1 MATISAYG
9 SKKHYHL
16 FKLTVTEN
24 SYDVASNTSTIS
36 FSFNLSEKSGYYF
49 NWEQW
54 GSSIK
59 YTITIN
65 GTSYTGTIPNYTPST
80 SGTVLKSASGIKIPH
95 NSDGKKTISISFSVD
110 DNTGAT
116 YTCGDASASGSMK
129 LTDIPRG
136 STLANIANF
145 NLVDD
150 NDNPNKFNVS
160 IDKKISSYYDC
171 LTIKCGE
178 TIIKSYDGI
187 LDEDEISFSLEE
199 LDVLYG
205 LNKSS
210 NDVLLTFLLT
220 TYSTESK
227 DIQIGEDS
235 IVECIGYI
243 TNANPIFT
251 DFEYEDINS
260 VSANLS
266 DDIIL
271 GYSTLKVNISTKNS
285 AISQKYSDVVSYLI
299 ENIQK
304 DYSSTE
310 NVCVEIPNY
319 NKNNITVTAYDSRQN
334 YTSIIKEIPV
344 VSYKKLTAD
353 ERKKTY
359 SRENNVGSQVTIEFG
374 GTWWND
380 NFGKQNNSLSA
391 TYKYSIAGK
400 NTWVDGG
407 EISLTTNENE
417 YLFSGAIKGDADD
430 NGFNL
435 ENSYDVVVI
444 VSDKLDSVSFTYQII
459 AGSPAMKIKGNKVL
473 KINNIPFEEIISKGE
488 SILGEILFENETGV
502 GTNITLAK
510 NADNYSY
517 LEIFNKDNDGVSN
530 STKVYS
536 PNGKKVSLHITNLN
550 NTGNATYIK
559 SAQATINGTTITF
572 VTNGFGFNGEVSFV
586 SPSTVN
592 TPKSNPKIYIT
603 RVVGYKLS
611 ASPTETQPKETDYVV
626 ESGSNSQWTWQKWN
640 SGIAECWGNFT
651 ASGTNKVWVS
661 PMYLLNKAYI
671 GPINYPIT
679 FIETPIEVANV
690 IYCKNACWLYKESDN
705 ANDNQVSTTHSGQYV
720 PVKVNPFNNGT
731 LSVTV
736 SIHVKGKWK

>member
-9 SKKHYHL
+9 SKNHFHL

-260 VSANLS
+260 LSANLS

-319 NKNNITVTAYDSRQN
+319 NKNNITVIAYDSRQN

-459 AGSPAMKIKGNKVL
+459 AGSPAMKIKGNKVIE
-473 KINNIPFEEIISKGE
+473 INDIPFEKLIP
-488 SILGEILFENETGV
+488 
-502 GTNITLAK
+502 
-510 NADNYSY
+510 
-517 LEIFNKDNDGVSN
+517 
-530 STKVYS
+530 KV
-536 PNGKKVSLHITNLN
+536 
-550 NTGNATYIK
+550 A
-559 SAQATINGTTITF
+559 
-572 VTNGFGFNGEVSFV
+572 
-586 SPSTVN
+586 
-592 TPKSNPKIYIT
+592 
-603 RVVGYKLS
+603 
-611 ASPTETQPKETDYVV
+611 DYVF
-626 ESGSNSQWTWQKWN
+626 ESGSNSN
-640 SGIAECWGNFT
+640 GN
-651 ASGTNKVWVS
+651 
-661 PMYLLNKAYI
+661 YI
-671 GPINYPIT
+671 LM
-679 FIETPIEVANV
+679 E
-690 IYCKNACWLYKESDN
+690 
-705 ANDNQVSTTHSGQYV
+705 Q
-720 PVKVNPFNNGT
+720 
-731 LSVTV
+731 
-736 SIHVKGKWK
+736 

>member
-319 NKNNITVTAYDSRQN
+319 NKNNITVIAYDSRQN

-407 EISLTTNENE
+407 KISLTTNENE

-459 AGSPAMKIKGNKVL
+459 AGSPAMKIKGNKVTE
-473 KINNIPFEEIISKGE
+473 IN
-488 SILGEILFENETGV
+488 GEIPIFGSGVPTGTVVPFAGSNAPKDYLICDGSAISRQIYSKLFEVIGTIYGSGDGSSTFNLPNIKGNVIV
-502 GTNITLAK
+502 GC
-510 NADNYSY
+510 DS
-517 LEIFNKDNDGVSN
+517 SN
-530 STKVYS
+530 SKFNSLGMTGGEETHKLTISEMPSHNHRQTVTASRSGSGNTY
-536 PNGKKVSLHITNLN
+536 VSWNANNLTGN
-550 NTGNATYIK
+550 TDTGARNTLNTGGNQAHNNLQPYIVL
-559 SAQATINGTTITF
+559 N
-572 VTNGFGFNGEVSFV
+572 
-586 SPSTVN
+586 
-592 TPKSNPKIYIT
+592 YIIK
-603 RVVGYKLS
+603 Y
-611 ASPTETQPKETDYVV
+611 
-626 ESGSNSQWTWQKWN
+626 
-640 SGIAECWGNFT
+640 
-651 ASGTNKVWVS
+651 
-661 PMYLLNKAYI
+661 
-671 GPINYPIT
+671 
-679 FIETPIEVANV
+679 
-690 IYCKNACWLYKESDN
+690 
-705 ANDNQVSTTHSGQYV
+705 
-720 PVKVNPFNNGT
+720 
-731 LSVTV
+731 
-736 SIHVKGKWK
+736 

>member
-260 VSANLS
+260 LSANLS

-319 NKNNITVTAYDSRQN
+319 NKNNITVIAYDSRQN

-459 AGSPAMKIKGNKVL
+459 AGEPAMKIKGNKVIE
-473 KINNIPFEEIISKGE
+473 INDIPFEELI
-488 SILGEILFENETGV
+488 
-502 GTNITLAK
+502 
-510 NADNYSY
+510 
-517 LEIFNKDNDGVSN
+517 
-530 STKVYS
+530 
-536 PNGKKVSLHITNLN
+536 
-550 NTGNATYIK
+550 
-559 SAQATINGTTITF
+559 
-572 VTNGFGFNGEVSFV
+572 
-586 SPSTVN
+586 
-592 TPKSNPKIYIT
+592 
-603 RVVGYKLS
+603 
-611 ASPTETQPKETDYVV
+611 PKETDYVI
-626 ESGSNSQWTWQKWN
+626 ESGSNSQWSWQKWN

-661 PMYLLNKAYI
+661 PMYLLNGAYI

-679 FIETPIEVANV
+679 FIEKPIETANV
-690 IYCKNACWLYKESDN
+690 IYCKNACWLYKDSDN

-731 LSVTV
+731 LSVTA

>member
-319 NKNNITVTAYDSRQN
+319 NKNNITVIAYDSRQN

-459 AGSPAMKIKGNKVL
+459 AGEPAMKIKGNKVTE
-473 KINNIPFEEIISKGE
+473 IN
-488 SILGEILFENETGV
+488 GEIPIFGSGVPTGTVVPFAGSNAPKDYLICDGSAISRQIYSKLFEVIGTIYGSGDGSSTFNLPNIKGNVIVGCDSSNSKFNSLGMTGGEETHKLTTSEMPSHNHRQTVTASRSGSGNTYV
-502 GTNITLAK
+502 SWNANNLTGNTDTGARNTLNTGGNQAHNNLQPYITL
-510 NADNYSY
+510 NY
-517 LEIFNKDNDGVSN
+517 I
-530 STKVYS
+530 
-536 PNGKKVSLHITNLN
+536 
-550 NTGNATYIK
+550 IK
-559 SAQATINGTTITF
+559 
-572 VTNGFGFNGEVSFV
+572 
-586 SPSTVN
+586 
-592 TPKSNPKIYIT
+592 Y
-603 RVVGYKLS
+603 
-611 ASPTETQPKETDYVV
+611 
-626 ESGSNSQWTWQKWN
+626 
-640 SGIAECWGNFT
+640 
-651 ASGTNKVWVS
+651 
-661 PMYLLNKAYI
+661 
-671 GPINYPIT
+671 
-679 FIETPIEVANV
+679 
-690 IYCKNACWLYKESDN
+690 
-705 ANDNQVSTTHSGQYV
+705 
-720 PVKVNPFNNGT
+720 
-731 LSVTV
+731 
-736 SIHVKGKWK
+736 

>member
-9 SKKHYHL
+9 SKNHFHL
-16 FKLTVTEN
+16 FKLIVTEN

-129 LTDIPRG
+129 LTDLPRG

-187 LDEDEISFSLEE
+187 LDEDEILFSLEE

-260 VSANLS
+260 LSANLS

-319 NKNNITVTAYDSRQN
+319 NKNNITVIAYDSRQN

-459 AGSPAMKIKGNKVL
+459 AGSPAMKIKGNKVIE
-473 KINNIPFEEIISKGE
+473 INDIPFEELI
-488 SILGEILFENETGV
+488 
-502 GTNITLAK
+502 
-510 NADNYSY
+510 
-517 LEIFNKDNDGVSN
+517 
-530 STKVYS
+530 
-536 PNGKKVSLHITNLN
+536 
-550 NTGNATYIK
+550 
-559 SAQATINGTTITF
+559 
-572 VTNGFGFNGEVSFV
+572 
-586 SPSTVN
+586 
-592 TPKSNPKIYIT
+592 
-603 RVVGYKLS
+603 
-611 ASPTETQPKETDYVV
+611 PKETDYVI
-626 ESGSNSQWTWQKWN
+626 ESGSNSQWSWQKWN

-661 PMYLLNKAYI
+661 PMYLLNGAYI

-679 FIETPIEVANV
+679 FIEKPIETANV
-690 IYCKNACWLYKESDN
+690 IYCKNACWLYKDSDN

>member
-473 KINNIPFEEIISKGE
+473 KINNVPFEELI
-488 SILGEILFENETGV
+488 
-502 GTNITLAK
+502 
-510 NADNYSY
+510 
-517 LEIFNKDNDGVSN
+517 
-530 STKVYS
+530 
-536 PNGKKVSLHITNLN
+536 
-550 NTGNATYIK
+550 
-559 SAQATINGTTITF
+559 
-572 VTNGFGFNGEVSFV
+572 
-586 SPSTVN
+586 
-592 TPKSNPKIYIT
+592 
-603 RVVGYKLS
+603 
-611 ASPTETQPKETDYVV
+611 PKETDYVI
-626 ESGSNSQWTWQKWN
+626 ESGSNSQWSWQKWN

-661 PMYLLNKAYI
+661 PMYLLNGAYI

-679 FIETPIEVANV
+679 FIEKPIETANV
-690 IYCKNACWLYKESDN
+690 IYCKNACWLYKDSDN

-731 LSVTV
+731 LSVTA

>member
-260 VSANLS
+260 LSANLS

-285 AISQKYSDVVSYLI
+285 AISQEYSDVVSYLI

-319 NKNNITVTAYDSRQN
+319 NKNNITVIAYDSRQN

-459 AGSPAMKIKGNKVL
+459 AGEPAMKIKGNKVIE
-473 KINNIPFEEIISKGE
+473 INDIPFEELI
-488 SILGEILFENETGV
+488 
-502 GTNITLAK
+502 
-510 NADNYSY
+510 
-517 LEIFNKDNDGVSN
+517 
-530 STKVYS
+530 
-536 PNGKKVSLHITNLN
+536 
-550 NTGNATYIK
+550 
-559 SAQATINGTTITF
+559 
-572 VTNGFGFNGEVSFV
+572 
-586 SPSTVN
+586 
-592 TPKSNPKIYIT
+592 
-603 RVVGYKLS
+603 
-611 ASPTETQPKETDYVV
+611 PKETDYVI
-626 ESGSNSQWTWQKWN
+626 ESGSNSQWSWQKWN

-661 PMYLLNKAYI
+661 PMYLLNGAYI

-679 FIETPIEVANV
+679 FIEKPIETANV
-690 IYCKNACWLYKESDN
+690 IYCKNACWLYKDSDN

-731 LSVTV
+731 LSVTA

>member
-319 NKNNITVTAYDSRQN
+319 NKNNITVIAYDSRQN

-459 AGSPAMKIKGNKVL
+459 AGSPAMKIKGNKVTE
-473 KINNIPFEEIISKGE
+473 IN
-488 SILGEILFENETGV
+488 GEIPIFGSGVPTGTVVPFAGSNAPKDYLICDGSAISRQIYSKLFEVIGTIYGSGDGSSTFNLPNIKGNVIVGCDSSNSKFNSLGMTGGEETHKLTTSEMPSHNHRQTVTASRSGSGNTYV
-502 GTNITLAK
+502 SWNANNLTGNTDTGARNTLNTGGNQAHNNLQPYITL
-510 NADNYSY
+510 NY
-517 LEIFNKDNDGVSN
+517 I
-530 STKVYS
+530 
-536 PNGKKVSLHITNLN
+536 
-550 NTGNATYIK
+550 IK
-559 SAQATINGTTITF
+559 
-572 VTNGFGFNGEVSFV
+572 
-586 SPSTVN
+586 
-592 TPKSNPKIYIT
+592 Y
-603 RVVGYKLS
+603 
-611 ASPTETQPKETDYVV
+611 
-626 ESGSNSQWTWQKWN
+626 
-640 SGIAECWGNFT
+640 
-651 ASGTNKVWVS
+651 
-661 PMYLLNKAYI
+661 
-671 GPINYPIT
+671 
-679 FIETPIEVANV
+679 
-690 IYCKNACWLYKESDN
+690 
-705 ANDNQVSTTHSGQYV
+705 
-720 PVKVNPFNNGT
+720 
-731 LSVTV
+731 
-736 SIHVKGKWK
+736 

>member
-319 NKNNITVTAYDSRQN
+319 NKNNITVIAYDSRQN

-407 EISLTTNENE
+407 KISLTTNENE

-459 AGSPAMKIKGNKVL
+459 AGSPAMKIKGNKVTE
-473 KINNIPFEEIISKGE
+473 IN
-488 SILGEILFENETGV
+488 GEIPIFGSGVPTGTVVPFAGSNVPKDYLICDGSAISRQIYSKLFEVIGTIYGSGDGSSTFNLPNIKGNVIV
-502 GTNITLAK
+502 GC
-510 NADNYSY
+510 DS
-517 LEIFNKDNDGVSN
+517 SN
-530 STKVYS
+530 SKFNSLGMTGGEETHKLTISEMPSHNHRQTVTASRSGSGNTY
-536 PNGKKVSLHITNLN
+536 VSWNANNLTGN
-550 NTGNATYIK
+550 TDTGARNTLNTGGNQAHNNLQPYIVL
-559 SAQATINGTTITF
+559 N
-572 VTNGFGFNGEVSFV
+572 
-586 SPSTVN
+586 
-592 TPKSNPKIYIT
+592 YIIK
-603 RVVGYKLS
+603 Y
-611 ASPTETQPKETDYVV
+611 
-626 ESGSNSQWTWQKWN
+626 
-640 SGIAECWGNFT
+640 
-651 ASGTNKVWVS
+651 
-661 PMYLLNKAYI
+661 
-671 GPINYPIT
+671 
-679 FIETPIEVANV
+679 
-690 IYCKNACWLYKESDN
+690 
-705 ANDNQVSTTHSGQYV
+705 
-720 PVKVNPFNNGT
+720 
-731 LSVTV
+731 
-736 SIHVKGKWK
+736 

>member
-187 LDEDEISFSLEE
+187 LDEDEISFSFEE

-271 GYSTLKVNISTKNS
+271 GYSILKVNISTKNS

-319 NKNNITVTAYDSRQN
+319 NKNNITVIAYDSRQN

-459 AGSPAMKIKGNKVL
+459 AGSPAMKIKGNKVIE
-473 KINNIPFEEIISKGE
+473 IN
-488 SILGEILFENETGV
+488 GEIPIFGSGVPTGTVVPFAGSNAPEDYLICDGSAISRQIYSKLFEVIGTIYGSGDGSSTFNLPNIKGNVIVGCDSSNSKFNSLGMIGGEETHKLITSEIPSHNHRQTVTASRSGSGNTYV
-502 GTNITLAK
+502 SWNANNLTGNTDTGARNTLNTGGGQAHNNLQPYITL
-510 NADNYSY
+510 NY
-517 LEIFNKDNDGVSN
+517 I
-530 STKVYS
+530 
-536 PNGKKVSLHITNLN
+536 
-550 NTGNATYIK
+550 IK
-559 SAQATINGTTITF
+559 I
-572 VTNGFGFNGEVSFV
+572 
-586 SPSTVN
+586 
-592 TPKSNPKIYIT
+592 
-603 RVVGYKLS
+603 
-611 ASPTETQPKETDYVV
+611 
-626 ESGSNSQWTWQKWN
+626 
-640 SGIAECWGNFT
+640 
-651 ASGTNKVWVS
+651 
-661 PMYLLNKAYI
+661 
-671 GPINYPIT
+671 
-679 FIETPIEVANV
+679 
-690 IYCKNACWLYKESDN
+690 
-705 ANDNQVSTTHSGQYV
+705 
-720 PVKVNPFNNGT
+720 
-731 LSVTV
+731 
-736 SIHVKGKWK
+736 

>member
-473 KINNIPFEEIISKGE
+473 KINNIPFEELI
-488 SILGEILFENETGV
+488 
-502 GTNITLAK
+502 
-510 NADNYSY
+510 
-517 LEIFNKDNDGVSN
+517 
-530 STKVYS
+530 
-536 PNGKKVSLHITNLN
+536 
-550 NTGNATYIK
+550 
-559 SAQATINGTTITF
+559 
-572 VTNGFGFNGEVSFV
+572 
-586 SPSTVN
+586 
-592 TPKSNPKIYIT
+592 
-603 RVVGYKLS
+603 
-611 ASPTETQPKETDYVV
+611 PKETDYVI

-640 SGIAECWGNFT
+640 SGVAECWGNFT
-651 ASGTNKVWVS
+651 ASGTSKVWNS
-661 PMYLLNKAYI
+661 PVYNLTGAKF
-671 GPINYPIT
+671 GPYNFP
-679 FIETPIEVANV
+679 FEFVELPIEIANP
-690 IYCKNACWLYKESDN
+690 IGGSNAFWLYKES
-705 ANDNQVSTTHSGQYV
+705 AEVGNQLTTTHTGQYV
-720 PVKVNPFNNGT
+720 PAKVNAFNSGT
-731 LSVTV
+731 QTV
-736 SIHVKGKWK
+736 KISIFVKGKWK

>member
-24 SYDVASNTSTIS
+24 SYDVVSNTSTIS

-187 LDEDEISFSLEE
+187 LDEDEISFSFEE

-271 GYSTLKVNISTKNS
+271 GYSILKVNISTKNS

-319 NKNNITVTAYDSRQN
+319 NKNNITVIAYDSRQN

-459 AGSPAMKIKGNKVL
+459 AGSPAMKIKGNKVIE
-473 KINNIPFEEIISKGE
+473 IN
-488 SILGEILFENETGV
+488 GEIPIFGSGVPTGTVVPFAGSNAPEDYLICDGSAISRQIYSKLFEVIGTIYGSGDGSSTFNLPNIKGNVIVGCDSSNSKFNSLGMIGGEETHKLITSEIPSHNHRQTVTASRSGSGNTYV
-502 GTNITLAK
+502 SWNANNLTGNTDTGARNTLNTGGGQAHNNLQPYITL
-510 NADNYSY
+510 NY
-517 LEIFNKDNDGVSN
+517 I
-530 STKVYS
+530 
-536 PNGKKVSLHITNLN
+536 
-550 NTGNATYIK
+550 IK
-559 SAQATINGTTITF
+559 I
-572 VTNGFGFNGEVSFV
+572 
-586 SPSTVN
+586 
-592 TPKSNPKIYIT
+592 
-603 RVVGYKLS
+603 
-611 ASPTETQPKETDYVV
+611 
-626 ESGSNSQWTWQKWN
+626 
-640 SGIAECWGNFT
+640 
-651 ASGTNKVWVS
+651 
-661 PMYLLNKAYI
+661 
-671 GPINYPIT
+671 
-679 FIETPIEVANV
+679 
-690 IYCKNACWLYKESDN
+690 
-705 ANDNQVSTTHSGQYV
+705 
-720 PVKVNPFNNGT
+720 
-731 LSVTV
+731 
-736 SIHVKGKWK
+736 

>member
-260 VSANLS
+260 LSANLS

-319 NKNNITVTAYDSRQN
+319 NKNNITVIAYDSRQN

-391 TYKYSIAGK
+391 TYKYCIAGK

-459 AGSPAMKIKGNKVL
+459 AGEPAMKIKGNKVIE
-473 KINNIPFEEIISKGE
+473 INDIPFEELI
-488 SILGEILFENETGV
+488 
-502 GTNITLAK
+502 
-510 NADNYSY
+510 
-517 LEIFNKDNDGVSN
+517 
-530 STKVYS
+530 
-536 PNGKKVSLHITNLN
+536 
-550 NTGNATYIK
+550 
-559 SAQATINGTTITF
+559 
-572 VTNGFGFNGEVSFV
+572 
-586 SPSTVN
+586 
-592 TPKSNPKIYIT
+592 
-603 RVVGYKLS
+603 
-611 ASPTETQPKETDYVV
+611 PKETDYVI
-626 ESGSNSQWTWQKWN
+626 ESGSNSQWSWQKWN

-661 PMYLLNKAYI
+661 PMYLLNGAYI

-679 FIETPIEVANV
+679 FIEKPIETANV
-690 IYCKNACWLYKESDN
+690 IYCKNACWLYKDSDN

-731 LSVTV
+731 LSVTA

>member
-260 VSANLS
+260 LSANLS

-319 NKNNITVTAYDSRQN
+319 NKNNITVIAYDSMQN

-459 AGSPAMKIKGNKVL
+459 AGEPAMKIKGNKVIE
-473 KINNIPFEEIISKGE
+473 INDIPFEELI
-488 SILGEILFENETGV
+488 
-502 GTNITLAK
+502 
-510 NADNYSY
+510 
-517 LEIFNKDNDGVSN
+517 
-530 STKVYS
+530 
-536 PNGKKVSLHITNLN
+536 
-550 NTGNATYIK
+550 
-559 SAQATINGTTITF
+559 
-572 VTNGFGFNGEVSFV
+572 
-586 SPSTVN
+586 
-592 TPKSNPKIYIT
+592 
-603 RVVGYKLS
+603 
-611 ASPTETQPKETDYVV
+611 PKETDYVI
-626 ESGSNSQWTWQKWN
+626 ESGSNSQWSWQKWN

-661 PMYLLNKAYI
+661 PMYLLNGAYI

-679 FIETPIEVANV
+679 FIEKPIETANV
-690 IYCKNACWLYKESDN
+690 IYCKNACWLYKDSDN

-731 LSVTV
+731 LSVTA